1 MSTRIVLFGFG
12 VDANSPTR
20 PVRMVRPSSWSLDVC
35 AFRGEP
41 FHFQLG
47 ITIVDC
53 WVPGHV
59 LDLEIVDSAGE
70 RLAPGRRL
78 LLPAGEP
85 ESGLVNVVK
94 SLGFIPQRAGVHA
107 INFRLDRRWGG
118 DIRFEVLES
127 RWLH

>member
-20 PVRMVRPSSWSLDVC
+20 PVRMVRPSSWSLDVR

>member
-1 MSTRIVLFGFG
+1 LSTRIVLFGFG
-12 VDANSPTR
+12 VDASSPTR
-20 PVRMVRPSSWSLDVC
+20 PVRMVRPSSWRLDER
-35 AFRGEP
+35 AYRAEP

-59 LDLEIVDSAGE
+59 LDLEIVGPAGE
-70 RLAPGRRL
+70 RLAPGRRM
-78 LLPAGEP
+78 LLPAGEH

-127 RWLH
+127 RWVH

>member
-12 VDANSPTR
+12 VDAGGPSLPM
-20 PVRMVRPSSWSLDVC
+20 RMVRPSSRTLGVR
-35 AFRGEP
+35 AYRGEP

-47 ITIVDC
+47 ITVADC

-59 LDLEIVDSAGE
+59 LEVEIVGPTGE
-70 RLAPGRRL
+70 RMAPGRRL
-78 LLPAGEP
+78 LLPGGER
-85 ESGLVNVVK
+85 ESGVVSVVK
-94 SLGFIPQRAGVHA
+94 RLGFIPQAAGVHA
-107 INFRLDRRWGG
+107 INVRLDRRWGG